1 MDPVVHQEKYNPIE
15 RYATLGHKV
24 FGAPQKYI
32 QAPHL
37 VQYIGKYLSLLNA
50 QYIVLV
56 RDPQLNIYTQVRDSI
71 LQYGAAKKVD
81 EYTFDGECSWL
92 QVKSIVDAIHLKR
105 HSSGTPDCLVAVG
118 GGKTLD
124 LGKAIANQLHVSLAI
139 VPTLASTDAPCS
151 ALSVMYTPEG
161 DFQEYSFYPLNP
173 TYVFV
178 DSAIIAKAPSRFLAS
193 GIGDAMATFYEA
205 DVCFHNPKATT
216 CQGGRPTVSAYSLA
230 ELCKNILYSHGLE
243 ALKDVKKGELSES
256 VDLVIEA
263 NTLLS
268 GLGFESGG
276 LAAAHAIHNG
286 LTIHHAT
293 HHKMHGE
300 KVAFGVVSQLCMEG
314 KLEEANKVANFFYQC
329 HLPITLADLN
339 LEESDRQGL
348 ESIARRA
355 CQQDE
360 TIHNHSFSVTPDKVY
375 DSMMEAHR
383 LGMRLVHSKEKV

>member
-1 MDPVVHQEKYNPIE
+1 MDSVLDNNSKYNPIE
-15 RYATLGHKV
+15 RYASLGH
-24 FGAPQKYI
+24 
-32 QAPHL
+32 
-37 VQYIGKYLSLLNA
+37 KYLSLLNA
-50 QYIVLV
+50 QHIVLV
-56 RDPQLNIYTQVRDSI
+56 RDPLLNIFTQ
-71 LQYGAAKKVD
+71 
-81 EYTFDGECSWL
+81 CSWQ
-92 QVKSIVDAIHLKR
+92 QVKRIVDAIHSKS

-124 LGKAIANQLHVSLAI
+124 LGKAIANQLRISLAI

-178 DSAIIAKAPSRFLAS
+178 DSSIIAKAPNRFLAS

-216 CQGGRPTVSAYSLA
+216 CQGGRPTLSAYSLA
-230 ELCKNILYSHGLE
+230 ELCKNILFKHGLE
-243 ALKDVKKGELSES
+243 ALKDVKKEQLSES

-300 KVAFGVVSQLCMEG
+300 KVAFGVISQLCMEG
-314 KLEEANKVANFFYQC
+314 KMEEAYKVAQFFYHC
-329 HLPITLADLN
+329 YLPVTLTDLN
-339 LEESDRQGL
+339 LKESDREGL
-348 ESIARRA
+348 ENIAKRA

-360 TIHNHSFSVTPDKVY
+360 TIHNHPFPVTPDKVY
-375 DSMMEAHR
+375 DSMLEAHR
-383 LGMRLVHSKEKV
+383 LGMKVVHQTSRD